1 MVRVSQNM
9 QYRLNAF
16 WCIQGGPLICGLS
29 VSAGIFRLIFVL
41 HGPFGPS
48 RRHLSDS
55 LGRHGQLFY

>member
-1 MVRVSQNM
+1 MVRISQNM

-16 WCIQGGPLICGLS
+16 WCIKGGPVICGLS
-29 VSAGIFRLIFVL
+29 VSAGIFRLIFVS
-41 HGPFGPS
+41 HGPFGPR